1 MAITQNNFE
10 FYTDEQVNR
19 LQTYIEEHYTLDGTS
34 CRLIR
39 TILEYVTAQSDD
51 DENILYMLC
60 HFLHP
65 IGITEKEIIHVL
77 Q

>member
-1 MAITQNNFE
+1 MAITQDNFE

-19 LQTYIEEHYTLDGTS
+19 LQTYIEEHYSLDGTS
-34 CRLIR
+34 RKLIR
-39 TILEYVTAQSDD
+39 NILEYVAAQGDD

-60 HFLHP
+60 VFLDP
-65 IGITEKEIIHVL
+65 IGITEEEIIQAL